1 MRIRYTPFCAS
12 KKGGIEFPPMPFR
25 KQMAVLTLTVLL
37 TSAGV
42 ADTSVCRM
50 LCAAHLALGGS
61 STPVAT
67 RHLHH
72 SASSQ
77 KDSSVHGHANYCAG
91 NQQSMVSCGGS
102 VLEAPRCT
110 RYQQLARLSDV
121 SRVTVPEKGSGNDAH
136 ALLPAVRIEE
146 ISEGAPSPS
155 SSPPDFYVAFGS
167 TPISLRI

>member
-1 MRIRYTPFCAS
+1 
-12 KKGGIEFPPMPFR
+12 MPFR
-25 KQMAVLTLTVLL
+25 KQIAVLALTMLL
-37 TSAGV
+37 TTAGV

-61 STPVAT
+61 SKPVAT
-67 RHLHH
+67 PHLHH

-77 KDSSVHGHANYCAG
+77 KESSVHGHANYCAG

-102 VLEAPRCT
+102 VLGAPRCT
-110 RYQQLARLSDV
+110 QYQQLAKFLDV
-121 SRVTVPEKGSGNDAH
+121 SRVTVTEKGSSNDDH

-155 SSPPDFYVAFGS
+155 SSPPDSYVSFGS